1 MAGHATSVRRI
12 LSLGGHSLE
21 TNQRPGWFAWQAP
34 VDRLL
39 GLRTGP
45 LLVDSTV
52 MTASISSL
60 TATADLLG
68 WSTASTATGPAAV
81 SMPSWGDV
89 RGGVL
94 SAVSSKLG
102 ITQADL
108 TAQLKTGKSMADIAT
123 AAGVSTSD
131 LTATIQTSLEASG
144 LPAGINFAT
153 MATRM
158 ANNKNNASIEDGPAT
173 APTTTAPASTTT
185 SSSSGLGIDTSAVD
199 SVTVGGLSL
208 SSDEVSMLLGTSTG
222 STLDAYL

>member
-1 MAGHATSVRRI
+1 
-12 LSLGGHSLE
+12 
-21 TNQRPGWFAWQAP
+21 
-34 VDRLL
+34 
-39 GLRTGP
+39 
-45 LLVDSTV
+45 

-68 WSTASTATGPAAV
+68 WSAASSATAPATV
-81 SMPSWGDV
+81 TMPSWGDV

-144 LPAGINFAT
+144 LPSGINFAT

-173 APTTTAPASTTT
+173 TATTAPATTSTPSSTT
-185 SSSSGLGIDTSAVD
+185 SGRGIDTSAVD
-199 SVTVGGLSL
+199 SAMIGGLSL
-208 SSDEVSMLLGTSTG
+208 SSNEVAMLLGTSTG